1 MWVINFHPAWMV
13 YILLIRTVACCT
25 FIVTLAYTQERVH
38 INYSS
43 LLETYNIIMILCS
56 TLARVLAD
64 LTLWP
69 ALGETG
75 MPKLV
80 ACLMVLVEFPAA
92 CERFMNDHII
102 GL

>member
-1 MWVINFHPAWMV
+1 MV
-13 YILLIRTVACCT
+13 YILIIRTMACCT

-69 ALGETG
+69 ALDETG